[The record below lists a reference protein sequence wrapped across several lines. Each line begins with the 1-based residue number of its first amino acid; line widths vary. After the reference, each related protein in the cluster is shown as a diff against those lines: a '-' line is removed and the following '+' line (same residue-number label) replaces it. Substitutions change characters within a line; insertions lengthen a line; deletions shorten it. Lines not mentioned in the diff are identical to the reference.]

1 MKENKVFENVLNMS
15 VAEFFEKMKTSGKYE
30 VYEVHRDIFKDDIV
44 SYGDTPIDIF
54 YISNNDMLKYSPYRK
69 FHIEYVEDDFY
80 EVVSEGRSLRMD
92 PDDTVS
98 DIVREMEYLVKEH
111 YRVLFRNIK
120 KVIDSGY
127 RYILDNWSGDYEY
140 IHRNAEKHGIKYVMN
155 WEDCHGYMIIT
166 DINIEDD
173 ERLEMTTYQYHRKK

>member
-69 FHIEYVEDDFY
+69 FHIEYVEDDF
-80 EVVSEGRSLRMD
+80 
-92 PDDTVS
+92 
-98 DIVREMEYLVKEH
+98 
-111 YRVLFRNIK
+111 
-120 KVIDSGY
+120 
-127 RYILDNWSGDYEY
+127 
-140 IHRNAEKHGIKYVMN
+140 
-155 WEDCHGYMIIT
+155 
-166 DINIEDD
+166 
-173 ERLEMTTYQYHRKK
+173 